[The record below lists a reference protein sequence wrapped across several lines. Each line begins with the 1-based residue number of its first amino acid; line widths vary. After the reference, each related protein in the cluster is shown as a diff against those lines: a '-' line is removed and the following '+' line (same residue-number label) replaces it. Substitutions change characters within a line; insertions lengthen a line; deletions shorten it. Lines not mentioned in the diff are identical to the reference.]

1 MSIGKRLRRLRERKG
16 ITSTELARQLHA
28 LPSQVSRW
36 ELDKV
41 KPTHYLAELMAFF
54 GVTEGEITGKFTM
67 LDLTQAMKANRL
79 QVEDLSDGIYV
90 SQVTSGG
97 PASKAGVQQ
106 GDVIVKLDDVEI
118 TTYRSFLSELY
129 SKQPGDTVTLVINR
143 NGDEMTVKVTL
154 AEQ

>member
-16 ITSTELARQLHA
+16 ITSTELAQRLHA
-28 LPSQVSRW
+28 TPSQVSRW

-90 SQVTSGG
+90 DYTIYNKEEYEVLHLLHALDSMQQQRLVRYMQNLKGG
-97 PASKAGVQQ
+97 
-106 GDVIVKLDDVEI
+106 D
-118 TTYRSFLSELY
+118 
-129 SKQPGDTVTLVINR
+129 
-143 NGDEMTVKVTL
+143 
-154 AEQ
+154 